1 MHNEYILNKA
11 FQYWS
16 DIGKPEYCAAGAG
29 AGAGVWIRGV
39 NKPGEGPYL
48 GHLLILC

>member
-29 AGAGVWIRGV
+29 FWSV
-39 NKPGEGPYL
+39 NLRIYANIIVIVKL
-48 GHLLILC
+48 RTSRM